1 VELVMLIGLQGSGKS
16 TYVRSHF
23 SADHV
28 HISKDLM
35 TNVRDRDARQAQLIE
50 AAFAERKSVVI
61 DNTNPTPQVRAPLI
75 AQARRHHARVVG
87 YFFEVPVKVA
97 VARNRQ
103 REGKAR
109 VPDVAIFATAKK
121 MIPPRFE
128 EGFDEIHVVAAEL
141 PDAQPQS

>member
-1 VELVMLIGLQGSGKS
+1 MLIGLQGSGKS
-16 TYVRSHF
+16 TYYRSHF
-23 SADHV
+23 SATHV

-35 TNVRDRDARQAQLIE
+35 TNVRNRDARQEQLIE
-50 AAFAERKSVVI
+50 AAFADGKSVVI
-61 DNTNPTPQVRAPLI
+61 DNTNPTPIVRAPLV
-75 AQARRHHARVVG
+75 ALARRHHARVVG

-121 MIPPRFE
+121 MIPPKFE
-128 EGFDEIHVVAAEL
+128 EGFDEIHVVAA
-141 PDAQPQS
+141 DSIDGQPHS